1 MASVRRSRLCK
12 SVSVNG
18 ELVPTARLNIHD
30 FATFMR
36 EQHLSDKFKSSI
48 QRRAS
53 SPNIDSFDITS
64 ALRRFRFRSDSEP
77 DSDTEFELSENHNTL
92 TETSPGAGGE
102 VLRVNSN
109 NNDTKSGKG
118 GVVSVGMVTLH
129 ENVSD
134 AAGSAPNG
142 NVSPLTPEL
151 HPLHGMSSG
160 VAPDGTT
167 IQQQLNSSSTTASI
181 KKTAQKS
188 GLCGLCCV
196 VQ

>member
-1 MASVRRSRLCK
+1 MTGVRRSRLCK

-77 DSDTEFELSENHNTL
+77 DSDTEVELSENHNTL
-92 TETSPGAGGE
+92 TETSTGVGGE

-109 NNDTKSGKG
+109 NNDTKSGKRR
-118 GVVSVGMVTLH
+118 VASVGMVTLH

-134 AAGSAPNG
+134 AAGSASNG
-142 NVSPLTPEL
+142 NVSPLTPEP
-151 HPLHGMSSG
+151 HPLHGMSTG

-188 GLCGLCCV
+188 GLCGFCCV